1 MSEELKYCK
10 NCGTVN
16 APRATSCA
24 NCGESLEPKRPWSD
38 QNGLATDTVLGRGR
52 DGSSSSYL
60 SSLSSWWPDSSFA
73 DGC

>member
-24 NCGESLEPKRPWSD
+24 NCGESLEPKQPWFRPKRVGYGYSPRTW
-38 QNGLATDTVLGRGR
+38 QGWLILIIFILIVFVVARFVIR
-52 DGSSSSYL
+52 
-60 SSLSSWWPDSSFA
+60 
-73 DGC
+73 